1 MPALRAFRAESCY
14 VFDMENRTYIPSR
27 CNGCPNHCP
36 LARPSCV
43 IGMQRREEVGYR
55 DEPEKPEENKKQR

>member
-1 MPALRAFRAESCY
+1 
-14 VFDMENRTYIPSR
+14 MENKTYIPSH

-55 DEPEKPEENKKQR
+55 DEPETPEENKKQR